1 MAVTRTRGPGRRP
14 GGEDTRGAIVTVA
27 RQEFAEKGYDGA
39 TLRGIARAA
48 DVDPALV
55 HHYFGGGKE
64 ELFVAALQLPFSPA
78 KRLPEVIGGGIEG
91 LGERM
96 TRFFLSVWDDP
107 AGREPFLAIVRSA
120 LTNEQAAAMMRGFVQ
135 QALLSRIAAQLDL
148 PRGERELRVELA
160 AAQLVGMAMLRYVI
174 RVEPLASA
182 REEDVVALVA
192 PTLQRY
198 LTASPAASGLPGTT
212 RPVS

>member
-14 GGEDTRGAIVTVA
+14 GGEDTRGAIVAVA

-39 TLRGIARAA
+39 TLRGIARLAA
-48 DVDPALV
+48 VDPALV
-55 HHYFGGGKE
+55 HHYFAGGKE
-64 ELFVAALQLPFSPA
+64 ELFVTAMQLPFSPA
-78 KRLPEVIGGGIEG
+78 ERLPEIVGSGVDG

-96 TRFFLSVWDDP
+96 TRFFLSVWEDP

-120 LTNEQAAAMMRGFVQ
+120 LTNEQAATMMRGFVQ
-135 QALLSRIAAQLDL
+135 QALLSRIAAALNL
-148 PRGERELRVELA
+148 PPADRELRVELA

-174 RVEPLASA
+174 QVEPLASA
-182 REEDVVALVA
+182 PEEDVVALVA

-198 LTASPAASGLPGTT
+198 LTPG
-212 RPVS
+212 